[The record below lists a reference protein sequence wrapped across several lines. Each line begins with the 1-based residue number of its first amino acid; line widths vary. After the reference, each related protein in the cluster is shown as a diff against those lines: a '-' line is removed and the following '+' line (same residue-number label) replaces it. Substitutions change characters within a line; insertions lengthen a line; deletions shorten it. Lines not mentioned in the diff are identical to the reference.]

1 MGHFSD
7 RVNAIFPSY
16 TCFDFRATTPD
27 RGIKT
32 AKISC
37 LYIVALMWAFLCFKK
52 SEFMSIKIEFGNQEF
67 SSVTI
72 VNGMYVSYL
81 LATIIYISLD

>member
-1 MGHFSD
+1 
-7 RVNAIFPSY
+7 
-16 TCFDFRATTPD
+16 
-27 RGIKT
+27 
-32 AKISC
+32 
-37 LYIVALMWAFLCFKK
+37 MWAFLCVKK